1 MRRDLGEEREAYEEA
16 GFPVLLRL
24 AGRDWFRQTGNDYLR
39 RHPSRSGNLHYLGA
53 RLPEYLDAELAD
65 GPYAYFADVARL
77 EWAYQEVLVAAEPS
91 VFDLAALADVS
102 VERHADLILELN
114 PAARLVGSTWPLLA
128 IWRANQPNDDSHA
141 TVSLDAGACPLLV
154 IRRDDHVELREL
166 PPGEFAFLESI
177 AGAMSIVDAAA
188 AALAADPDFELVTAL
203 PRLVRLGALTGF
215 HLRPSNLSP
224 RSIAS

>member
-1 MRRDLGEEREAYEEA
+1 M
-16 GFPVLLRL
+16 
-24 AGRDWFRQTGNDYLR
+24 
-39 RHPSRSGNLHYLGA
+39 
-53 RLPEYLDAELAD
+53 
-65 GPYAYFADVARL
+65 
-77 EWAYQEVLVAAEPS
+77 
-91 VFDLAALADVS
+91 
-102 VERHADLILELN
+102 
-114 PAARLVGSTWPLLA
+114 
-128 IWRANQPNDDSHA
+128 
-141 TVSLDAGACPLLV
+141 

-215 HLRPSNLSP
+215 HLRPSNLSS